1 MPQKPTTPADG
12 KLHGY
17 GPPNYETRG
26 GAVGAIYVDDGTG
39 IEYECVEC
47 NLRTGYGFND
57 ISYVWK
63 QRPLSPDWLAT
74 DMEVR
79 NQIAKAVNS
88 LPTYEVTYF
97 RISSSLSSF
106 PFGGDVGESH
116 ALLDSYSLVDV
127 QYAGDRGNFVITDNS
142 RSFAPLVSK
151 KTASGLECIIMAGSK
166 ALGEGDDSGMKWR
179 CKFYA
184 VRISTDTLY
193 IEPMKLYS
201 E

>member
-1 MPQKPTTPADG
+1 MENFTATD
-12 KLHGY
+12 
-17 GPPNYETRG
+17 PPNYETRG

-63 QRPLSPDWLAT
+63 RRPLSPDWLAT

-88 LPTYEVTYF
+88 LPTYKVTRF
-97 RISSSLSSF
+97 RISSSLPSF
-106 PFGGDVGESH
+106 PFHGYVGESH
-116 ALLDSYSLVDV
+116 ALLDSYSLIDV
-127 QYAGDRGNFVITDNS
+127 QYAGADGNFVITDNS
-142 RSFAPLVSK
+142 RSFAPIVSK
-151 KTASGLECIIMAGSK
+151 RTASGLECIIMTGSSV
-166 ALGEGDDSGMKWR
+166 LGDNDDPGMKWR

-184 VRISTDTLY
+184 VQISTDTLY
-193 IEPMKLYS
+193 IQPMKLYS

>member
-1 MPQKPTTPADG
+1 MSKKPTTPADG

-26 GAVGAIYVDDGTG
+26 GAVGAIYVDDRTG

-79 NQIAKAVNS
+79 NQITKAVDS
-88 LPTYEVTYF
+88 LPTYEVTSF
-97 RISSSLSSF
+97 RISSSLPSF

-116 ALLDSYSLVDV
+116 ALLNSYGLIEV
-127 QYAGDRGNFVITDNS
+127 QNVWRYGNFVITDNS

-151 KTASGLECIIMAGSK
+151 STASGLECIIMVGSS
-166 ALGEGDDSGMKWR
+166 ALGGNDDPGKKWR

-193 IEPMKLYS
+193 IQPMKLYS

>member
-1 MPQKPTTPADG
+1 MSRKPTTPADG

-88 LPTYEVTYF
+88 LPTYEVTQF
-97 RISSSLSSF
+97 RISSSLPSF
-106 PFGGDVGESH
+106 PFGGDPESH
-116 ALLDSYSLVDV
+116 SLLNSYSLMEV
-127 QYAGDRGNFVITDNS
+127 QYAGDHGNFVIKDNS

-151 KTASGLECIIMAGSK
+151 RTASGLECIIMAGSK
-166 ALGEGDDSGMKWR
+166 VLGGNDDPGMKWR

-193 IEPMKLYS
+193 IESMKLYS

>member
-1 MPQKPTTPADG
+1 MENFTATD
-12 KLHGY
+12 
-17 GPPNYETRG
+17 PPNYETRG
-26 GAVGAIYVDDGTG
+26 GAVGAIYVDDRTG
-39 IEYECVEC
+39 IEYECVEY
-47 NLRTGYGFND
+47 NLRTGYGCND

-63 QRPLSPDWLAT
+63 RRPLSPDWLAT
-74 DMEVR
+74 DVEVR

-88 LPTYEVTYF
+88 LPTYEVTQF
-97 RISSSLSSF
+97 RISSSLQSF
-106 PFGGDVGESH
+106 PFDGGDPEPHS
-116 ALLDSYSLVDV
+116 LLNSYSLMEV
-127 QYAGDRGNFVITDNS
+127 QYAGDQGNFVIKDNS

-151 KTASGLECIIMAGSK
+151 RTASGLECIIMAGSR
-166 ALGEGDDSGMKWR
+166 APGVGDDQGMKWR

>member
-1 MPQKPTTPADG
+1 MAQKPTTPADG

-26 GAVGAIYVDDGTG
+26 GAVGAIYVDDRTG

-63 QRPLSPDWLAT
+63 QRQLSPDWLAT
-74 DMEVR
+74 DVEVR
-79 NQIAKAVNS
+79 NQITKAVNS
-88 LPTYEVTYF
+88 LPTYEVTRF

-106 PFGGDVGESH
+106 PFDGDVGESH
-116 ALLDSYSLVDV
+116 ALLNSYSLIDV
-127 QYAGDRGNFVITDNS
+127 QNAGDNGNFVITDNS

-151 KTASGLECIIMAGSK
+151 RTSSGLECIIMVGSK
-166 ALGEGDDSGMKWR
+166 ALGGNDDPGMKWR

-184 VRISTDTLY
+184 VKISTDTLY
-193 IEPMKLYS
+193 INPMKLYS

>member
-1 MPQKPTTPADG
+1 MGQKPTTPADG

-26 GAVGAIYVDDGTG
+26 GAVGAIYVDNGTG

-57 ISYVWK
+57 VSYVWK
-63 QRPLSPDWLAT
+63 RRPLSPDWLAT
-74 DMEVR
+74 DVEVR
-79 NQIAKAVNS
+79 NQITNAVNS
-88 LPTYEVTYF
+88 LQTYKVTRF
-97 RISSSLSSF
+97 RISSSLPSF
-106 PFGGDVGESH
+106 PFDGGDPESH
-116 ALLDSYSLVDV
+116 SLLDSYVLIDV
-127 QYAGDRGNFVITDNS
+127 QNAGTYGNFVITDNS
-142 RSFAPLVSK
+142 RSFTPLVSK
-151 KTASGLECIIMAGSK
+151 RTSTGLECIIMVGSSV
-166 ALGEGDDSGMKWR
+166 LGGNDDPGVKWR